1 MISGSGHQRGTGK
14 SLMIPEQV
22 FAQWKIQRM
31 KVEAE

>member
-1 MISGSGHQRGTGK
+1 MISGSGHQKETGK
-14 SLMIPEQV
+14 TLTIPEQV